1 MWIAKFLDK
10 YEGINKSK
18 KKVLILR
25 IYVTPFNL
33 ATLIYVCLLNH
44 FHDKILILNTDTSV
58 FFRYWYCFS
67 IFQIEYW
74 YWYFSILKAYWIQN
88 TSILILYWSMLWF
101 WGWCYFTRKVKKCFD
116 CPLQLFSKI
125 QKNLF

>member
-33 ATLIYVCLLNH
+33 ATLIYVCVYSII
-44 FHDKILILNTDTSV
+44 FMIKYWYWILILQYFSDTDTDTASVFFRLSTDTDTSV
-58 FFRYWYCFS
+58 F
-67 IFQIEYW
+67 
-74 YWYFSILKAYWIQN
+74 
-88 TSILILYWSMLWF
+88 
-101 WGWCYFTRKVKKCFD
+101 
-116 CPLQLFSKI
+116 
-125 QKNLF
+125 